1 MIGFR
6 SQGIGQLLTDLKK
19 IPTAVEQGASSAYDF
34 IEEDP
39 ERAALLGA
47 LASPD
52 PYVGTAAGIT
62 EMFGYYPDP
71 FNPDE
76 NLPSVAGSLREGD
89 FVGAGL
95 TTLGA
100 IPFIGSL
107 FGAAKAARLAK
118 AKQLADKQKA
128 IDEGV
133 PAEQIE
139 MDLGETPE
147 PELAPNE
154 QLRQELNLG
163 NNPAVLAAREERKKI
178 KRDRQTFPPEASQT
192 MDGGVQAGTSRGI
205 VGSIFGGSS
214 RQTKSQVEVDPENAS
229 GGESSFLRTRSNLG
243 NALFNPKTLLQI
255 GEKGLSPAQIKKQL
269 KRMNV
274 SPNEM
279 DVSGITA
286 LLKENDLVTLEQLR
300 NTYQK
305 YAPRLKVIR
314 PHVKATDARNYTH
327 QRWLPMPGDYSR
339 MIDPESGEVVQ
350 KYNVVDYEEL
360 VYFND
365 VPEGDALY
373 NAQRD
378 TGGHTEYDRTQK
390 GEFIRNRIGH
400 SRGSVVT
407 EFDDPVVSEDFPNG
421 AYVIEEIQSDLS
433 KSVIP
438 IREGGDRR
446 QQLLANLNSAEQ
458 LGRERMKDFNELLQD
473 DELMHEVS
481 SLINP
486 EHEFNT
492 GSFDFAPDARA
503 KLNNQS
509 RDKTELNDPENID
522 DDALERLNS
531 VYAYLNGAMT
541 EREFLARNTNN
552 PYTYT
557 QSNNPFGPGETFGKY
572 MVELKNSGK
581 VSVPSSKLD
590 DALAKMNA
598 VSDSKRDIKALRQDL
613 NEAGDV
619 VVLTGENRRRF
630 DEVVQPFIERM
641 QPLFDKKRSLS
652 EKATAGR
659 VQKSTE
665 VLESKSPE
673 VQAKL
678 KQQMA
683 ASDEYDA
690 ITEQLNDAARK
701 LQKEDPESFELLATV
716 KPELIG
722 GRVMG
727 DTKLIREGGSPPI
740 IMNDVPFA
748 SETDYIKHVVDTIV
762 QKAQAK
768 GLSGVIVPSWE
779 EIARLRPGVREG
791 SPAWNRYR
799 ETYRDTVVKRFKE
812 LEKENPGSKYMARVN
827 INSPLNIEKSTNPN
841 AQAIGYTFAPLSS
854 NQKVDPP
861 PLTLAKGGEVK
872 IHDGIGAMA
881 REVL

>member
-1 MIGFR
+1 MTAARRRLQSRARTDFLTP
-6 SQGIGQLLTDLKK
+6 SQGIEQLLTDVRSV
-19 IPTAVEQGASSAYDF
+19 PGTVRQGALSAYDF

-47 LASPD
+47 LVSPD
-52 PYVGTAAGIT
+52 PYVGTTAGLT
-62 EMFGYYPDP
+62 EMFGYYPNP

-100 IPFIGSL
+100 IPFVGSL

-163 NNPAVLAAREERKKI
+163 NDPAVLAAREERKKI
-178 KRDRQTFPPEASQT
+178 KRDRRTFPPEASQT
-192 MDGGVQAGTSRGI
+192 MDGGVQAGP
-205 VGSIFGGSS
+205 SS

-255 GEKGLSPAQIKKQL
+255 GEEGLSPAQIKKQL

-274 SPNEM
+274 SSNEM
-279 DVSGITA
+279 DASGITA

-314 PHVKATDARNYTH
+314 PHVKATDAKNYEH

-373 NAQRD
+373 NARRD
-378 TGGHTEYDRTQK
+378 TGSHREYDITQK

-446 QQLLANLNSAEQ
+446 QQLIANLNSAEQ
-458 LGRERMKDFNELLQD
+458 LGRERMKDFNDLLKD

-481 SLINP
+481 SFINA

-492 GSFDFAPDARA
+492 GSFDFAPDARGR
-503 KLNNQS
+503 LSENNRA

-522 DDALERLNS
+522 EGELEKLNS
-531 VYAYLNGAMT
+531 VYAYLKGALT
-541 EREFLARNTNN
+541 EEEFLAQNNTGLRGE
-552 PYTYT
+552 
-557 QSNNPFGPGETFGKY
+557 FVELGAETFGKHI
-572 MVELKNSGK
+572 VGQKRLGNL
-581 VSVPSSKLD
+581 SVPSSKLD

-598 VSDSKRDIKALRQDL
+598 VVDSKRDIKALRQDL

-652 EKATAGR
+652 EEAAAGR
-659 VQKSTE
+659 VPKSPE

-678 KQQMA
+678 KQQIA

-716 KPELIG
+716 RPELISP
-722 GRVMG
+722 RVMA
-727 DTKLIREGGSPPI
+727 DTKLISNEPR

-791 SPAWNRYR
+791 SSAWNRYR

-812 LEKENPGSKYMARVN
+812 LEKENPGSKYRARVN

-854 NQKVDPP
+854 NQKIDPP